1 MRCFGFGC
9 FHAACSCV
17 WLYKNVELTI
27 HVMGQGGG
35 EWLREMGGRAKGG
48 KGRSKHRG
56 ERKKG
61 AGTGNGKAAG
71 SGVDASRFKCF
82 L

>member
-1 MRCFGFGC
+1 ME
-9 FHAACSCV
+9 HSQP
-17 WLYKNVELTI
+17 LPSLP
-27 HVMGQGGG
+27 VMERGSGGG
-35 EWLREMGGRAKGG
+35 LREMGAWAKGG

-71 SGVDASRFKCF
+71 SGVEASRFK
-82 L
+82 